1 MGEVTVGNTN
11 MVDPVEWEKLMQE
24 GEGVKANTKSLKS
37 LERDY
42 PAFSGCVSR
51 RQGRQSKAQ
60 RQAGGRFPAEKMCEF
75 SSVGVVCVLFC
86 VPFSL

>member
-51 RQGRQSKAQ
+51 R
-60 RQAGGRFPAEKMCEF
+60 
-75 SSVGVVCVLFC
+75 
-86 VPFSL
+86 